1 MDNLSQAL
9 AAYGYQLLFVVV
21 LLEAIGIP
29 VPAAIALLV
38 SGGAI
43 AAGDMNL
50 ATALLTGIAA
60 MLLGDNLLYAVGRY
74 SGWGLLGF
82 LCRVSLNPENCIM
95 NSARTFHR
103 RGRIVLLFAKFVP
116 GINTMAPPLA
126 GSMAMPWLHFFVL
139 DACGTLLYISAWT
152 MVGFLFSD
160 AMESIKGG
168 FHAAGS
174 LVETVVI
181 SGFILWVANRVRI
194 MWKEKKLVAPPVLAP
209 SAAAARL
216 AADTAAVYDVRSHG
230 YYDQDAVRI
239 QGSRRLDPHTFRDS
253 LQDLPLEKDILLYCT

>member
-1 MDNLSQAL
+1 MDNLSQAF
-9 AAYGYQLLFVVV
+9 AAYGYQLLFAVV

-29 VPAAIALLV
+29 VPASVALLV

-43 AAGDMNL
+43 AVGDMNPV
-50 ATALLTGIAA
+50 TALFTGIAA
-60 MLLGDNLLYAVGRY
+60 MLLGDNLLYTIGRY
-74 SGWGLLGF
+74 SGWWLLGF
-82 LCRVSLNPENCIM
+82 LCRVSLNPDNCIV

-103 RGRIVLLFAKFVP
+103 RGRIVLLFAKFIP

-126 GSMAMPWLHFFVL
+126 GSMAMPWPQFFAL
-139 DACGTLLYISAWT
+139 DACGTLLYIGAWMT
-152 MVGFLFSD
+152 IGFLFSD

-174 LVETVVI
+174 VAETLVI
-181 SGFILWVANRVRI
+181 SGVVLWLANRVRI
-194 MWKEKKLVAPPVLAP
+194 MRNEKKLAAPPLLTA

>member
-29 VPAAIALLV
+29 VPAAIALLI

-43 AAGDMNL
+43 AVGDMTPV
-50 ATALLTGIAA
+50 TALLTGITA
-60 MLLGDNLLYAVGRY
+60 MLVGDNLLYTIGRY
-74 SGWGLLGF
+74 SGWGLLGL
-82 LCRVSLNPENCIM
+82 LCRVSLNPENCIV
-95 NSARTFHR
+95 NSASTFYR
-103 RGRIVLLFAKFVP
+103 RGRVVLLFAKFVP

-126 GSMAMPWLHFFVL
+126 GSMAMPWLQFFAL
-139 DACGTLLYISAWT
+139 DACGTLLYIGAWIT
-152 MVGFLFSD
+152 VGFLFSD

-174 LVETVVI
+174 VAETLVI
-181 SGFILWVANRVRI
+181 SGFILWLANRLRI
-194 MWKEKKLVAPPVLAP
+194 LWKEKKLGAPPILTV
-209 SAAAARL
+209 SAAAAAL
-216 AADTAAVYDVRSHG
+216 ASDTAVVYDVRSHG

-253 LQDLPLEKDILLYCT
+253 LQDLPLEKNILLYCT

>member
-1 MDNLSQAL
+1 
-9 AAYGYQLLFVVV
+9 
-21 LLEAIGIP
+21 
-29 VPAAIALLV
+29 
-38 SGGAI
+38 
-43 AAGDMNL
+43 MNL
-50 ATALLTGIAA
+50 ATALFTGIVA
-60 MLLGDNLLYAVGRY
+60 MLLGDNLLYGVGRY

-103 RGRIVLLFAKFVP
+103 RGRVVLLFAKFVP

-126 GSMAMPWLHFFVL
+126 GSMAMPWWQFFAL
-139 DACGTLLYISAWT
+139 DACGTLLYISAWMT
-152 MVGFLFSD
+152 VGFLFSD

-174 LVETVVI
+174 VAETLVI
-181 SGFILWVANRVRI
+181 SGVALWIANRIR
-194 MWKEKKLVAPPVLAP
+194 MRWNEKKLAAPPFLTAQ
-209 SAAAARL
+209 AAAARL